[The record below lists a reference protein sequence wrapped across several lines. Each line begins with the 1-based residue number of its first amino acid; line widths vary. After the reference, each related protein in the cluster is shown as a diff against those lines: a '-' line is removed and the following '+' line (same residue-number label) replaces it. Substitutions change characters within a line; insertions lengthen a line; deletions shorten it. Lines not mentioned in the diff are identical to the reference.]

1 MERKQI
7 IELSGVWFWGYVSDG
22 KFEIHS
28 TKLDRSSRPK
38 QLTKEQIDEII
49 KELEVIRDE
58 LNECR

>member
-7 IELSGVWFWGYVSDG
+7 VELNGIWFYGYVSDG

-38 QLTKEQIDEII
+38 QLNKEQIDEII
-49 KELEVIRDE
+49 KELEIIKDE
-58 LNECR
+58 LNAE